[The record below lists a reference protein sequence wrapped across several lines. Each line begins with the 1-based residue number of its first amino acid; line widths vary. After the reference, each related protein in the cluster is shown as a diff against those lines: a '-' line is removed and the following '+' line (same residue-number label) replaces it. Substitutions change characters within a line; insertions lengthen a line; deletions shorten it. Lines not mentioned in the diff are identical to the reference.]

1 MVWRKTA
8 TGLVREEGKMTLIRQ
23 FYVTLLLLLCVLS
36 SFAQKAFLP
45 ASARMRPK
53 ISNGVVYGV
62 KVGANSTWL
71 YYTNPHLKV
80 LPHDLMIGPTASVFV
95 EVPFHDVFSIAP
107 ELNVQQK
114 GGATSYIYEQNYHV
128 EYKLKAMCVSARLP
142 LLLYVPVSD
151 YFKPYV
157 FGAAEIGRAIEGSIS
172 LSQPGLEIPEVSLP
186 ISASNMNECCWGTII
201 GAGVRV
207 NIPLPHFTLVMKLD
221 AAYSLG
227 LSDSFSIQEHNE
239 TATPTNIHAYNHQGA
254 RFLRGLELN
263 LGIGLA
269 PVKRSICD
277 QFNSSFKRQV
287 ISYD

>member
-1 MVWRKTA
+1 MIKRFFIIF
-8 TGLVREEGKMTLIRQ
+8 L
-23 FYVTLLLLLCVLS
+23 FLLCVGS
-36 SFAQKAFLP
+36 SFAQKHFFP
-45 ASARMRPK
+45 STTGIRPNVSK
-53 ISNGVVYGV
+53 GIVYGV

-71 YYTNPHLKV
+71 YYTNPHLRV

-114 GGATSYIYEQNYHV
+114 GGATSYIYEENYHV
-128 EYKLKAMCVSARLP
+128 EYKLKALYASARIP

-186 ISASNMNECCWGTII
+186 ISASNMNEWCWGPII

-227 LSDSFSIQEHNE
+227 LSDSFSMQEHDE
-239 TATPTNIHAYNHQGA
+239 TAAPTNIHAYNHQGA
-254 RFLRGLELN
+254 RYLRGIELN
-263 LGIGLA
+263 VGIGITPA
-269 PVKRSICD
+269 KRSICE
-277 QFNSSFKRQV
+277 QFNSTFKRQV